1 MNFLVVG
8 LGSMGKRRIRLLHKI
23 SNDIVVFGVDSNKE
37 RALEVKNEFDID
49 IFDNIGTATKSV
61 KLDAAII
68 CTSPITHENVIEQ
81 CLKLG
86 LNVFTEINLS
96 NDYYDKVT
104 NLADERNLKL
114 YLSSTFLKRKEIQ
127 FIRDKCLNQEVT
139 YRYHAGQY
147 LPDWHPWESY
157 KDYFVSNK
165 LTNACREILAIEL
178 PWLISCFGD
187 VQDTKVFKTK
197 ISSLEIDYDDTYQ
210 LLLRHTSGVIGN
222 LTINVV
228 SRVPKRDFEVIGEY
242 SQLSWDGTPNGLY
255 VFEHESK
262 AMTQIELYATH
273 EHLETY
279 TKSIVEDAYLEELKE
294 FVRYLID
301 NEFIPEY
308 SFAQDY
314 KVIEVINHIENQ
326 L

>member
-86 LNVFTEINLS
+86 LNVFTEINLI

>member
-23 SNDIVVFGVDSNKE
+23 SNNIFIFGVDNNKE
-37 RALEVKNEFDID
+37 RALEVKNKFDID
-49 IFDNIGTATKSV
+49 VFDNIEIATKSV
-61 KLDAAII
+61 KFDAAII
-68 CTSPITHENVIEQ
+68 CTSPITHENIIEQ
-81 CLKLG
+81 CLKLD
-86 LNVFTEINLS
+86 LNVFTEINLI

-104 NLADERNLKL
+104 DLADERSLKL
-114 YLSSTFLKRKEIQ
+114 YLSSTFLKRKEIK

-178 PWLISCFGD
+178 PWLISCFGG

-197 ISSLEIDYDDTYQ
+197 ISSLEVDYDDTYQ
-210 LLLRHTSGVIGN
+210 LLLRHSSGVIGN

-228 SRVPKRDFEVIGEY
+228 SRVPKRDFEVIGEHC
-242 SQLSWDGTPNGLY
+242 QLSWDGTPSGLY

-262 AMTQIELYATH
+262 AMTQVELYATH
-273 EHLETY
+273 EHLESY

-294 FVRYLID
+294 FIRYLTED
-301 NEFIPEY
+301 EFIPEY

-314 KVIEVINHIENQ
+314 KVIEVINDIENQ